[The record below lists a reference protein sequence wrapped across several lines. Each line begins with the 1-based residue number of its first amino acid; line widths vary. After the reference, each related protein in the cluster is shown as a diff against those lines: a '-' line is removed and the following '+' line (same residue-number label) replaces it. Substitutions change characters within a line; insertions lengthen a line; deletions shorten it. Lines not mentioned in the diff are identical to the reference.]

1 MKFLLTAINAKY
13 IHSNLALYSLRAYAG
28 EYAGHV
34 KLLEY
39 TINHRPDEILEAVYQ
54 EQPDVAAFSCYIWNL
69 EYIRQVA
76 EELKKIM
83 PALEIWVG
91 GPEVSFESSA
101 FLKKN
106 PYIKGVMA
114 GEGEQTFLELL
125 KAYLEC
131 GDICGSGRQIQDR
144 GGMDRGCGYCLPDSS
159 ASRIAGLCFRREDGS
174 ILTTPPRDFTP
185 MDEIPFM
192 YSDMSDLRHRIVYYE
207 SSRGCPFSCSYC
219 LSSIDKR
226 VRFRSLHLV
235 EQELQFFLDHKVPQ
249 VKFVDRTFNC
259 SHSHALSVWK
269 YIRDH
274 DNGITN
280 FHFEIAADILN
291 DEEMA
296 LLKTMRPGLVQLE
309 IGVQSTNTDTVREI
323 RRVMDFEAVKRNV
336 LSIRSA
342 RNIHQHLDLIAG
354 LPFEDMDSFIRSFND
369 VYALAPDQFQ
379 LGFLKVL
386 KGSLMHEKAG
396 EYGILYHSR
405 PQYEVLSSAWLP
417 YDGLLLLKSVEE
429 MVEVYYNSHQF
440 ERTVRRLEREF
451 EHPFGMYEALAG
463 FYRERGYS
471 KMSHSRMARF
481 KILREFIMMHS
492 PVAERSSGN
501 EPWRPSGT
509 EVPALG
515 GDDRTEL
522 YEELLTLD
530 WYLRENSRS
539 RPEWAGDE
547 AVHKDE
553 KYEFYKSE
561 EKAPVYLKGYEGYR
575 ARQMMTMTHLEYF
588 THDVLGDGQ
597 KGRYRVLFDYQQRD
611 PLNDDARAIYV

>member
-28 EYAGHV
+28 KHSENV

-39 TINHRPDEILEAVYQ
+39 TINHRPDEILEAVYR
-54 EQPDVAAFSCYIWNL
+54 EKPDVAAFSCYIWNL
-69 EYIRQVA
+69 DYVRQVT

-83 PALEIWVG
+83 PGLEIWVG
-91 GPEVSFESSA
+91 GPEVSYESSA
-101 FLKKN
+101 FLEEN

-125 KAYLEC
+125 EAYLES
-131 GDICGSGRQIQDR
+131 GGICGYRLEDRQA
-144 GGMDRGCGYCLPDSS
+144 SS
-159 ASRIAGLCFRREDGS
+159 IAGLYYRRGDGS
-174 ILTTPPRDFTP
+174 IAATPARDYTP
-185 MDEIPFM
+185 MDKIPFM
-192 YSDMSDLRHRIVYYE
+192 YSDMSDLKHRIVYYE

-226 VRFRSLHLV
+226 VRFRSLPLV

-259 SHSHALSVWK
+259 SHSHALAVWK

-291 DEEMA
+291 EEEMS
-296 LLKTMRPGLVQLE
+296 LLETMRPGLVQLE
-309 IGVQSTNTDTVREI
+309 IGVQSTNMDTVREI
-323 RRVMDFEAVKRNV
+323 RRVMDFEAVKQNV
-336 LSIRSA
+336 KRINKA
-342 RNIHQHLDLIAG
+342 HNIHQHLDLIAG
-354 LPFEDMDSFIRSFND
+354 LPFENLDSFIRSFND

-386 KGSLMHEKAG
+386 KGSWMYNKARD
-396 EYGILYHSR
+396 YGILYHSR
-405 PQYEVLSSAWLP
+405 PQYEVLCSEWLT
-417 YDGLLLLKSVEE
+417 YDGVLLLKSVEE
-429 MVEVYYNSHQF
+429 MVEVYYNSRQF
-440 ERTVRRLEREF
+440 VRTIQKLEEDF
-451 EHPFGMYEALAG
+451 EHPFAMYEGLAR
-463 FYRERGYS
+463 FYGERGYS
-471 KMSHSRMARF
+471 GMSHSRMARF
-481 KILREFIMMHS
+481 KILREFIVMHGGKTAGLQVNDKENLPAGTVS
-492 PVAERSSGN
+492 PAVKGCDVKECDVK
-501 EPWRPSGT
+501 GT
-509 EVPALG
+509 
-515 GDDRTEL
+515 DRMGL

-530 WYLRENSRS
+530 WYLRENSKS

-547 AVHKDE
+547 AVYKDE
-553 KYEFYKSE
+553 KYDFYKSE
-561 EKAPVYLKGYEGYR
+561 EKEPVYLKGYEGYR
-575 ARQMMTMTHLEYF
+575 ARQLMTMTHLEYF

-597 KGRYRVLFDYQQRD
+597 KGRYKVLFDYQQRD